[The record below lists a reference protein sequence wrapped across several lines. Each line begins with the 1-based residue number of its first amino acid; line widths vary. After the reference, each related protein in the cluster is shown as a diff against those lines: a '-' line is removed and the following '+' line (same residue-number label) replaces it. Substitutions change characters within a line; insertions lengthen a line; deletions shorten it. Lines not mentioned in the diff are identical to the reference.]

1 MSTRMIAAAVAAP
14 AIAALLAAA
23 STASA
28 SVINFETIPGGA
40 PHNKLQIT
48 NQFEAT
54 HGIRFSVSD
63 GTPFELGMYGD
74 PEGDGWIDDH
84 GNRNVLH
91 PDFEFGDY
99 FARYANAQ
107 VPGRYLIIEYTSP
120 AQAAGFDIIDI
131 DNNRPNNPNYF
142 LEEWTIRLFEEN
154 GEVPFHTRV
163 ISNLDPDTGD
173 TWPTRFEFS
182 FDSARIS
189 RIEVEFTGIS
199 MQPGLAFDNFSPIS
213 VPTPGAAALLALGG
227 LAAGRRR
234 RA

>member
-1 MSTRMIAAAVAAP
+1 MSIRIRAAALAAPTAAILVAA
-14 AIAALLAAA
+14 ATSAN
-23 STASA
+23 A
-28 SVINFETIPGGA
+28 SVINFETIPGGT

-63 GTPFELGMYGD
+63 GTPFELGMYND
-74 PEGDGWIDDH
+74 QQGDGWIDNE

-91 PDFEFGDY
+91 PDFYFGDY

-120 AQAAGFDIIDI
+120 SQAAGFDIIDI
-131 DNNRPNNPNYF
+131 DNNRPNNPDFF
-142 LEEWTIRLFEEN
+142 LEEWTIRVFDLDADE
-154 GEVPFHTRV
+154 PFHVRV

-182 FDSARIS
+182 FDAPRIS

-199 MQPGLAFDNFSPIS
+199 QMPGLAFDNFSPIS
-213 VPTPGAAALLALGG
+213 VPAPGAAALLALGG
-227 LAAGRRR
+227 LVAGRRR